1 MAVALAASPGQAV
14 PAMPAGGFGM
24 PTPMSPV
31 NEAIVA
37 GDLDAAGRLSDL
49 GDRYLGQDA
58 LADAEAAFR
67 GALAIF
73 EAALGPA
80 DPRVADSMTALADVR
95 AERRDFTGAESLYQR
110 ALAGRRE
117 KRSQVSGCADSR
129 VHERA
134 RHYGRRHPYDHGLA
148 PSRGG
153 RE

>member
-1 MAVALAASPGQAV
+1 MRRSSPATSTRPSAL
-14 PAMPAGGFGM
+14 
-24 PTPMSPV
+24 T
-31 NEAIVA
+31 
-37 GDLDAAGRLSDL
+37 DL

-110 ALAGRRE
+110 ALAVNEIDRKSTRLN
-117 KRSQVSGCADSR
+117 SS
-129 VHERA
+129 
-134 RHYGRRHPYDHGLA
+134 HGYISYA
-148 PSRGG
+148 VF
-153 RE
+153 

>member
-24 PTPMSPV
+24 PTPVSPV

-37 GDLDAAGRLSDL
+37 GDLDAAERLSDL
-49 GDRYLGQDA
+49 GDRYVGQDL

-95 AERRDFTGAESLYQR
+95 AERRDFTGA
-110 ALAGRRE
+110 
-117 KRSQVSGCADSR
+117 
-129 VHERA
+129 
-134 RHYGRRHPYDHGLA
+134 
-148 PSRGG
+148 
-153 RE
+153 